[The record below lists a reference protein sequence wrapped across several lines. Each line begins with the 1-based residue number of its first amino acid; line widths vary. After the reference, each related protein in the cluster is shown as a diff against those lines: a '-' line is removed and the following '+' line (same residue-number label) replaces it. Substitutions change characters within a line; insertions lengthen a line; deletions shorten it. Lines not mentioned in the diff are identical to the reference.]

1 MEVNDERKHLAQAA
15 LLSQSTRPSHILH
28 DADAK
33 AKLAIG
39 IVTVNRQVYIREG
52 SLYHPGYILQSVAA
66 ILRED
71 PSKKTPLVICDVDLD
86 PPSHSDAVLLS
97 GIVPVRSRYLN
108 ETIAPP
114 SEMTDVFKKEKEDYI
129 YCLKQV
135 LSFNSE
141 FILML
146 QDDAL
151 ATPGAL
157 DTLNHIIRTK
167 IEKKYR
173 GFELIDSNFT
183 KTFFKLFTP
192 TYMQNDFHTTKP
204 RRIFVH
210 LLELVGMGIVGGTII
225 TLLHSRLR
233 KISRSYALIRVF
245 FLGSVACC
253 GLAAWAVSRVHLME
267 WRRISKYFYIMFQA
281 DGCCMPAI
289 LYSRDTAINF
299 LEYLETTRNS
309 SIPIDLEMDELVEAH
324 GYESFAV
331 EPNLFSHIGMFVIL
345 VREDLEVG
353 PQRPNQHSRFC
364 HTFTGFSGASRR
376 DSTSVEVGTAGRPP
390 KATNRAIAPNYQQGD
405 RPQVLTGRSPPT
417 TGRATTQSYQQG
429 DRPGLQAGR
438 SPPSILHFCE
448 IKTTR
453 LDNSDFVRGNRP
465 YKSLFPGL
473 ECLEKLHSN
482 PIWLDFQKISHCVF

>member
-1 MEVNDERKHLAQAA
+1 MKRCARRPLYDVFLLFVAMFCVVLPILCHRLHYSIYYSQTLHMGGTDPFAYAMKVNDERKHLAQAA

-331 EPNLFSHIGMFVIL
+331 EPNLFSHIGMYSSIQSKINREFQHGFV
-345 VREDLEVG
+345 
-353 PQRPNQHSRFC
+353 
-364 HTFTGFSGASRR
+364 
-376 DSTSVEVGTAGRPP
+376 
-390 KATNRAIAPNYQQGD
+390 
-405 RPQVLTGRSPPT
+405 
-417 TGRATTQSYQQG
+417 
-429 DRPGLQAGR
+429 
-438 SPPSILHFCE
+438 
-448 IKTTR
+448 
-453 LDNSDFVRGNRP
+453 
-465 YKSLFPGL
+465 
-473 ECLEKLHSN
+473 
-482 PIWLDFQKISHCVF
+482 